1 MPLQIVPDT
10 GTETTSQ
17 SWADDVRYV
26 ARQPILN
33 LQGRLHGYELLFRN
47 SPDAVAPRN
56 GAMATQTM
64 LDNAV
69 IFGLDRFT
77 NGLPAF
83 VICTAEALTEK
94 LVNVLAPAMTV
105 LAIPS
110 SLEPTPGLEEACL
123 ELKKQGFRLAI
134 DDFNKK
140 TKLHSVVKLADYIR
154 VDFTR
159 FNAEEREHLQ
169 QMNFPSNALV
179 AKRVD
184 TQEDYRVACELG
196 FTLFQGDYFCHPV
209 LLRKHKIPANRLFH
223 FEIVRLMHHDPIDVH
238 QVSKLVMRDAALTF
252 RLLRLVNSPI
262 YAVQKEMR
270 SIETAILIVGEDA
283 LRRMVSL
290 AVLSEMNAD
299 QPPEILQMAL
309 VRARFCELAS
319 GLFGLEPGEQY
330 LLGMLSLVP
339 AMLCLPME
347 ELIPSLPLRGQICE
361 ALQGTANLERSLLS
375 WLESH
380 ERGDW
385 DACDAIVQ
393 AVDPTRQQLNRK
405 QLILCYADA
414 VVWARTTLDS
424 AA

>member
-1 MPLQIVPDT
+1 M
-10 GTETTSQ
+10 
-17 SWADDVRYV
+17 
-26 ARQPILN
+26 
-33 LQGRLHGYELLFRN
+33 
-47 SPDAVAPRN
+47 
-56 GAMATQTM
+56 
-64 LDNAV
+64 
-69 IFGLDRFT
+69 
-77 NGLPAF
+77 
-83 VICTAEALTEK
+83 
-94 LVNVLAPAMTV
+94 
-105 LAIPS
+105 
-110 SLEPTPGLEEACL
+110 
-123 ELKKQGFRLAI
+123 
-134 DDFNKK
+134 
-140 TKLHSVVKLADYIR
+140 KLADYIR

-209 LLRKHKIPANRLFH
+209 LLKKHKIPANRLFH

-347 ELIPSLPLRGQICE
+347 ELIPSLPLRGQVCE
-361 ALQGTANLERSLLS
+361 ALQGTANPERSLLS

-393 AVDPTRQQLNRK
+393 AVDPARQQLNRK

-414 VVWARTTLDS
+414 VVWAQTTLRS